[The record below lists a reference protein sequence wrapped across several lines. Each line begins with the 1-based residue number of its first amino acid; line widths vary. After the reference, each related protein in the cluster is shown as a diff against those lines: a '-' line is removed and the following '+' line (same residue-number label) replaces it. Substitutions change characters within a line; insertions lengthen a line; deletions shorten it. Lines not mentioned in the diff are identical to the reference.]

1 MRVLLSVGLDTR
13 ESKPTPKADCYE
25 TQGRVHKS
33 CRVAISR
40 TTSRG
45 HGRQKLSF
53 ETASKGRPSIMRFS
67 GGIRAQG
74 LTRSKDKG
82 NPICNQLEGATSFL
96 NLVGTWLGECV
107 PRRRMIGMPTA
118 QPSKGSV
125 QDCQC
130 ELTGQRCHIRQ
141 MVGFRSARP
150 HRETRS

>member
-1 MRVLLSVGLDTR
+1 MNIQPNILSVIHKGAPCCR
-13 ESKPTPKADCYE
+13 GWCERSNPTPK
-25 TQGRVHKS
+25 
-33 CRVAISR
+33 
-40 TTSRG
+40 
-45 HGRQKLSF
+45 
-53 ETASKGRPSIMRFS
+53 GRPFIMRFS
-67 GGIRAQG
+67 GGIRSQG

-130 ELTGQRCHIRQ
+130 ELTGQRCHTRQ